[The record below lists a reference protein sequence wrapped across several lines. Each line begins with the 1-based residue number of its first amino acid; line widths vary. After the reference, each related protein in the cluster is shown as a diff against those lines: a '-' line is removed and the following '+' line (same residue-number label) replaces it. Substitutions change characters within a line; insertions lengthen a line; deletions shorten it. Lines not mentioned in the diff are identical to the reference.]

1 MNGEKAASS
10 RVGDRERSRIEWGL
24 QGGPGGAYSVCMAK
38 AEDTNRPGGWLVEET
53 IPGSGA
59 KRYFKVYELDE
70 EKAVELARA
79 YGATGRAKAVKK
91 LNVDE
96 FTGADMR
103 PGDVKEHR

>member
-1 MNGEKAASS
+1 
-10 RVGDRERSRIEWGL
+10 
-24 QGGPGGAYSVCMAK
+24 MAK
-38 AEDTNRPGGWLVEET
+38 EENISRPGGWLVEET
-53 IPGSGA
+53 NRGSGS

-91 LNVDE
+91 LNVHE